1 MRDPNFTSVFYY
13 SDSFSRVS
21 LCLNWFYLKVCPY
34 SYWKELDLTLTIVVA
49 ICVQQ
54 KSCHQEIGLSTSPNV
69 FIFERI
75 VILFFVNFLYKN
87 FIQAWQFFCLWEEW
101 RKLEIKH
108 SLGTEVCNYRVVHIH
123 VFTWNVCDEW
133 SLNNSFSLHGS
144 MIYYMCIIQ
153 VIEVKLEIYNVSW
166 FECIHYEWMNLFIYT
181 STYLKVKKLDKE

>member
-1 MRDPNFTSVFYY
+1 MSIQLLKGTWPNVNHCCRNLCSAKILSPGNRLEHFTLY
-13 SDSFSRVS
+13 
-21 LCLNWFYLKVCPY
+21 
-34 SYWKELDLTLTIVVA
+34 
-49 ICVQQ
+49 
-54 KSCHQEIGLSTSPNV
+54 V

-75 VILFFVNFLYKN
+75 VILFFVSFLYKN

-108 SLGTEVCNYRVVHIH
+108 SLGTEVCNYRIVHIH

-181 STYLKVKKLDKE
+181 STYLKVKKVDKE